1 MTGEICPLLRGAT
14 CYQLPRLAGP
24 DPLVQEMHV
33 VVTCIRIE
41 EPVRLKL
48 RAKRVARCK
57 KRSNMPGDL
66 TPIHGRGMMRHK
78 PKPRGEHEAPKEGIP
93 VKRTLCKIPALLLPQ
108 SPA

>member
-48 RAKRVARCK
+48 RAKRVARCN

-78 PKPRGEHEAPKEGIP
+78 LKPKGSTRPQEGIP
-93 VKRTLCKIPALLLPQ
+93 VKRTLCKIPALLLP
-108 SPA
+108 

>member
-1 MTGEICPLLRGAT
+1 MTGEICLLLRGTT

-41 EPVRLKL
+41 EPVRFKL
-48 RAKRVARCK
+48 RAKRVARCN

-78 PKPRGEHEAPKEGIP
+78 PKPRGQHEAPKEGIP
-93 VKRTLCKIPALLLPQ
+93 VKRTLCKIPALLLTQ

>member
-1 MTGEICPLLRGAT
+1 MSAPPWGDMLR
-14 CYQLPRLAGP
+14 LPRLAGL
-24 DPLVQEMHV
+24 DSLVQEMHV

-66 TPIHGRGMMRHK
+66 TSIHGRGMMRHK
-78 PKPRGEHEAPKEGIP
+78 PKPKGSTRPQERGSRKTDA
-93 VKRTLCKIPALLLPQ
+93 V
-108 SPA
+108 

>member
-1 MTGEICPLLRGAT
+1 MTGEICLLLRGAT
-14 CYQLPRLAGP
+14 CYQLPRLAGL

-41 EPVRLKL
+41 ELVRFKL
-48 RAKRVARCK
+48 RAKRVARCN
-57 KRSNMPGDL
+57 KRSNMPEDL

-78 PKPRGEHEAPKEGIP
+78 PKPKGSTRPQEGIP